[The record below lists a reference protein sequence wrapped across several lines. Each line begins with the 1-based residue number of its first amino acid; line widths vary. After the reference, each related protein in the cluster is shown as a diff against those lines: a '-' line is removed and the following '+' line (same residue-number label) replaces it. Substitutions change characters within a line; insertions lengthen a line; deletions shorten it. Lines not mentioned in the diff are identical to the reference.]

1 MFLEEF
7 ISHRHEGDMIFPTTA
22 SFAISVI
29 SDLSVFT
36 FNSLTQGGDLMRAGT
51 TQSNRNMEI
60 EIGRLQDQWVNQQ
73 MHILRDRRDL
83 THRFSTGMSTA
94 MNPAR
99 NGMR

>member
-29 SDLSVFT
+29 SVLSVFT
-36 FNSLTQGGDLMRAGT
+36 FNSLTQGEDPMRAGT
-51 TQSNRNMEI
+51 TQSNWNMEI

-73 MHILRDRRDL
+73 MHILIHRRDL
-83 THRFSTGMSTA
+83 W
-94 MNPAR
+94 
-99 NGMR
+99 

>member
-1 MFLEEF
+1 
-7 ISHRHEGDMIFPTTA
+7 
-22 SFAISVI
+22 
-29 SDLSVFT
+29 
-36 FNSLTQGGDLMRAGT
+36 MRAGT